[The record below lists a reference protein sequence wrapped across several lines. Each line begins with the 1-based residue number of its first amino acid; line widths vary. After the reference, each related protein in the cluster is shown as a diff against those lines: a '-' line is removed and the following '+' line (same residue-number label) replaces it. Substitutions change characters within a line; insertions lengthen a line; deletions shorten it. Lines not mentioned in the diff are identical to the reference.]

1 MRSAVAAQPR
11 RRANPTLSATPSRS
25 FAFSSVD
32 CTCALSCYEAGANVP
47 RPENTAAVVNGLIV
61 LLGPFIF
68 LVGGS
73 LLVPDHTDTSTT
85 VRAPG
90 ASPFAAFVDL
100 ATTAAAMAPGLVP
113 LALIASWRT
122 RVHAKTWLAHEGS
135 GWRGVLEAGGC
146 GFLIALAVLMPG
158 IIRTPLLA
166 LPYVIAY
173 GGVAFLLGLAL
184 GFVLRGAAVLTLR
197 VHSD

>member
-1 MRSAVAAQPR
+1 
-11 RRANPTLSATPSRS
+11 
-25 FAFSSVD
+25 
-32 CTCALSCYEAGANVP
+32 VP
-47 RPENTAAVVNGLIV
+47 RPENTAAAVNGLIV

-100 ATTAAAMAPGLVP
+100 ARLAAAMAPGLVP

-122 RVHAKTWLAHEGS
+122 RVHAKRWLSNEGR

-166 LPYVIAY
+166 PPYVTVY
-173 GGVAFLLGLAL
+173 GSAAFVLGLAV
-184 GFVLRGAAVLTLR
+184 GFVLRAAAVLILS
-197 VHSD
+197 VHRD